1 MNEVWNKTRCAKE
14 ATQQFFP
21 TTELKNKLLT
31 RMAEILVEETEII
44 LKANH
49 MDLIK
54 GKEEGLS
61 SSLLDRLSL
70 SPDRIKAMA
79 EGLIQISQ
87 LPDPI
92 GEVMETIEREN
103 GLYIEKKRVPLGVIG
118 IIYEAR
124 PNVTVD
130 AAGLCLKTGNGVIL
144 RGGSSA
150 LHTNEQ
156 IVSLLHDAMRE
167 LAFPIHFLQFIGGTD
182 RSTITELL
190 KCKPYVDVIIP
201 RGGRALI
208 QHVLQ
213 HSLVPVIETGEGICH
228 VYIHQEADIKKAK
241 SIVLNAKC
249 QRPSVCNAAETLLI
263 DYFFAEQHL
272 EEISHA
278 LKEAGVEVR
287 GCDKSRKVVP
297 WLTEATEEDWSTEY
311 LDLII
316 SVKTVDNIDEAIAHI
331 TKYSTYHSESIVTEN
346 KEMATKFMNEV
357 DAAVV
362 YHNAST
368 RFSDGFEFG
377 FGAEI
382 GISTQKIHARGP
394 MGLRELT
401 SYKYLIYGHGQIRE

>member
-1 MNEVWNKTRCAKE
+1 MIEVLDKARRAKE

-31 RMAEILVEETEII
+31 RMAEILVEETDVI

-49 MDLIK
+49 MDLNK
-54 GKEEGLS
+54 GREEGLS
-61 SSLLDRLSL
+61 SSLLDRLAL

-79 EGLIQISQ
+79 EGLIQISH

-156 IVSLLHDAMRE
+156 IVSILHEAMRE
-167 LAFPIHFLQFIGGTD
+167 LDFPIHFLQFIEDSD
-182 RSTITELL
+182 RSTIKELL
-190 KCKPYVDVIIP
+190 TCKQYVDVIIP
-201 RGGRALI
+201 RGGRSLI

-228 VYIHQEADIKKAK
+228 VYIHQEADIEKAK

-249 QRPSVCNAAETLLI
+249 QRPSVCNAVETLLI
-263 DYFFAEQHL
+263 DHSFAQNHL
-272 EEISHA
+272 EDLSHA
-278 LKEAGVEVR
+278 LKKAGVEVR
-287 GCDKSRKVVP
+287 GCDKSRNVVS
-297 WLTEATEEDWSTEY
+297 WLEEATEEDWSTEY
-311 LDLII
+311 LDLIL
-316 SVKTVDNIDEAIAHI
+316 SVKTVDNINEAIAHI
-331 TKYSTYHSESIVTEN
+331 TKYNTYHSESIVTEN

-401 SYKYLIYGHGQIRE
+401 SSKYFIHGNGQIRE

>member
-1 MNEVWNKTRCAKE
+1 MIEVFDKARRAKE

-31 RMAEILVEETEII
+31 RMAEILVEETDVI

-49 MDLIK
+49 IDLNK
-54 GKEEGLS
+54 GREEGLS
-61 SSLLDRLSL
+61 SNLLDRLAL
-70 SPDRIKAMA
+70 SPDRIKKMA
-79 EGLIQISQ
+79 EGLVQISQ

-130 AAGLCLKTGNGVIL
+130 AAGLCLKAGNGVIL
-144 RGGSSA
+144 RGSSSA

-167 LAFPIHFLQFIGGTD
+167 LDFPIHFLQFIEDAD
-182 RSTITELL
+182 RSTIKELL
-190 KCKPYVDVIIP
+190 TCKQYVDVIIP
-201 RGGRALI
+201 RGGRSLI
-208 QHVLQ
+208 QHVVE

-228 VYIHQEADIKKAK
+228 LYIHQEADVEKAK

-249 QRPSVCNAAETLLI
+249 QRPSVCNAVETLLI
-263 DYFFAEQHL
+263 DQSFAQNHL
-272 EEISHA
+272 EDLSLA

-287 GCDKSRKVVP
+287 GCDKSRDVVS
-297 WLTEATEEDWSTEY
+297 WLTEATEEDWNTEY
-311 LDLII
+311 LDLIL
-316 SVKTVDNIDEAIAHI
+316 SVKTVDNINEAIAHI

-394 MGLRELT
+394 MGLREIT
-401 SYKYLIYGHGQIRE
+401 SSKYFIHGNGQIRE